1 MIATG
6 PRSLDIPMDVDR
18 FADSLRGSKWREVR
32 QSLGDTYE
40 VRTLYEGPLPG
51 LPRAQVVRLSS
62 GDPDS
67 PVRML
72 FDAVPLSLSRP
83 VLVAGRAVTRVF
95 TSRARE
101 RMELLDRI
109 AVRIHVIEVDG
120 DAADIPPLPLASG
133 LDGGLR
139 LAHSVANEQ
148 AWSALRESVQRFR
161 PTLAMDLRDAGSAVP
176 DAHLALMVHS
186 LTHAAGGIGA
196 EPLPGTT
203 EGRAIARDVRRRGV
217 SPYRGTPHE
226 RAAAG
231 LRMLGNGALI
241 RMSPHDP
248 ARSVAGYA
256 SDMGAAVG
264 ITALALGLRELDR
277 AIALVEAA
285 AASVDQSIGE
295 FRRMGA

>member
-1 MIATG
+1 MITTG
-6 PRSLDIPMDVDR
+6 ARSLEIPMDIDR
-18 FADSLRGSKWREVR
+18 FTDSLRGSKWREIR
-32 QSLGDTYE
+32 QTLGDTYE

-67 PVRML
+67 PIRIL

-101 RMELLDRI
+101 RAELLDRI

-120 DAADIPPLPLASG
+120 DAADIPPLPLAKG

-161 PTLAMDLRDAGSAVP
+161 PTLAMDLRDAGAAVP
-176 DAHLALMVHS
+176 DANLALVVHS
-186 LTHAAGGIGA
+186 LTHAAGATDA
-196 EPLPGTT
+196 EALPGTT
-203 EGRAIARDVRRRGV
+203 EGRAIARDVSRRGI
-217 SPYRGTPHE
+217 SPYRGTPRE

-231 LRMLGNGALI
+231 LRQFGHGALT
-241 RMSPHDP
+241 RMSPRDP
-248 ARSVAGYA
+248 SRSVASLA
-256 SDMGAAVG
+256 TDLVAAVG
-264 ITALALGLRELDR
+264 ITALSLGLRELDR
-277 AIALVEAA
+277 AIALTEAA
-285 AASVDQSIGE
+285 GAGVDESIRE

>member
-1 MIATG
+1 MISTDA
-6 PRSLDIPMDVDR
+6 RSLDIPMDVDR
-18 FADSLRGSKWREVR
+18 FADSLRGSKWREIR

-67 PVRML
+67 PIRML

-101 RMELLDRI
+101 RAELLNRI

-139 LAHSVANEQ
+139 LALSVANEQ
-148 AWSALRESVQRFR
+148 AWGALRESVQRFR

-176 DAHLALMVHS
+176 DEHLALVVHN
-186 LTHAAGGIGA
+186 LAHAAGNVGA
-196 EPLPGTT
+196 ESLPGTT
-203 EGRAIARDVRRRGV
+203 EGRSIARDVRRRGV
-217 SPYRGTPHE
+217 SPYRGSPRE

-231 LRMLGNGALI
+231 LRMLGNGALT
-241 RMSPHDP
+241 RMSPRDP
-248 ARSVAGYA
+248 SRSVASLA
-256 SDMGAAVG
+256 SDLGAAVG
-264 ITALALGLRELDR
+264 ITALSLGLRELDR

-295 FRRMGA
+295 FRRGGG

>member
-1 MIATG
+1 MISTG
-6 PRSLDIPMDVDR
+6 SRSLEVPMDVDR
-18 FADSLRGSKWREVR
+18 FADSLRGSKWREIR

-67 PVRML
+67 PIRIL

-101 RMELLDRI
+101 RAELLDRI

-120 DAADIPPLPLASG
+120 DATDIPPLPLATG

-161 PTLAMDLRDAGSAVP
+161 PTLAMDLRDAGAAVP

-186 LTHAAGGIGA
+186 LTHAAGEFEL

-203 EGRAIARDVRRRGV
+203 EGRAIARDIARRGI
-217 SPYRGTPHE
+217 SPYRSTPSE
-226 RAAAG
+226 RASAG
-231 LRMLGNGALI
+231 LRQLGNGALT
-241 RMSPHDP
+241 RMSPRDP
-248 ARSVAGYA
+248 SRSVAGVA
-256 SDMGAAVG
+256 TDIGAAVG

-277 AIALVEAA
+277 AIALTEAA
-285 AASVDQSIGE
+285 AAGVDESIRE

>member
-1 MIATG
+1 MISAG
-6 PRSLDIPMDVDR
+6 ARSLEIPMDIDR
-18 FADSLRGSKWREVR
+18 FTDSLRGSKWREIR
-32 QSLGDTYE
+32 QTLGDTYE

-67 PVRML
+67 PIRIL

-101 RMELLDRI
+101 RAELLDRI

-120 DAADIPPLPLASG
+120 DAADIPPLPLATG

-139 LAHSVANEQ
+139 LAHSVTNEE

-161 PTLAMDLRDAGSAVP
+161 PTLAMDLRDAGAAVP
-176 DAHLALMVHS
+176 NANLALVVHS
-186 LTHAAGGIGA
+186 LTHAAGA
-196 EPLPGTT
+196 EALPGTT
-203 EGRAIARDVRRRGV
+203 EGRAIARDVSRRGI
-217 SPYRGTPHE
+217 SPYRGTPRE

-231 LRMLGNGALI
+231 LRQFGHGALT
-241 RMSPHDP
+241 RMSPRDP
-248 ARSVAGYA
+248 SRSVSSLA
-256 SDMGAAVG
+256 SDLMAAVG
-264 ITALALGLRELDR
+264 ITALSLGLRELDR
-277 AIALVEAA
+277 AIALTEAA
-285 AASVDQSIGE
+285 GAGVDESIRE